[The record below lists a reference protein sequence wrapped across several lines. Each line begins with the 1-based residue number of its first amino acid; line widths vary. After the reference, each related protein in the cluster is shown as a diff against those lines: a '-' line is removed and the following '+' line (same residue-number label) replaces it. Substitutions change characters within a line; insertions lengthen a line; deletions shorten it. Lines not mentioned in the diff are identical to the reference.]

1 MMLSV
6 AWWGGNCP
14 EKGLSMATKQ
24 AWGKIGRILF
34 VLVVVVVLWVL
45 FGSFLG
51 INGVSMLFAK
61 TIGAGM
67 GGVIVLL
74 V

>member
-1 MMLSV
+1 
-6 AWWGGNCP
+6 
-14 EKGLSMATKQ
+14 MATKQ

-34 VLVVVVVLWVL
+34 VLVMVVVLWVL

-61 TIGAGM
+61 MIGAGL
-67 GGVIVLL
+67 G
-74 V
+74 